1 MTQNA
6 TPVTYPELFVAIA
19 GPIGVDID
27 HITISIEKQLAT
39 LGYNSV
45 AIKLTKEM
53 VAFNDNPPPKSDNK
67 YDEFMG
73 KMDFANAIRREYKLP
88 DALARIAITAIRN
101 ERGNALK
108 RNGSIEHTAYI
119 IRQIK
124 HPAEVELL
132 RRVYGKQF
140 ILISA
145 YGTAAERKDSLRELI
160 KLGES
165 TSSTDADISYKVD
178 KLMER
183 DASELGEKLGQQLR
197 DAFHLGD
204 VFIDGIDK
212 LKINEGIE
220 RFFNAFFGRTY
231 ITPSKDEYAMYA
243 AKSASLRSSDLSR
256 QVGAAIFSDD
266 PALVTQG
273 CNEVPKPL
281 GGTYWDG
288 DKPDYRDMKI
298 GYDPNER
305 QKREVIRDAIERLR
319 TEGFLSDKAIE
330 IGSDA
335 EIVSA
340 LIEKGPGDKAGALAN
355 SYLMDLTEYGRVVHA
370 EMGALCDAA
379 RFGRSVRGCTLYC
392 TTFPC
397 HNCTKHIIA
406 AGIKKVVYIEPY
418 PKSKAKQ
425 LHDHE
430 IQLDSES
437 DQNKVCFVPFIGI
450 SPLRYRDIF
459 QRGRRKNNDGSV
471 KDWLFGQ
478 PKPMLEIEFPAYVET
493 TERWALRPLLGDT
506 TSGEMETSVN
516 EIHITPEEESN
527 D

>member
-1 MTQNA
+1 MSQIA
-6 TPVTYPELFVAIA
+6 TPATYPELFVAIA
-19 GPIGVDID
+19 GPIGVDIE
-27 HITISIEKQLAT
+27 HITTTIKKQLDT
-39 LGYNSV
+39 LEYKSSI
-45 AIKLTKEM
+45 IKLTSEM
-53 VAFNDNPPPKSDNK
+53 IAFGDDPPPKTDNK

-73 KMDFANAIRREYKLP
+73 KMDFANSIRREYDLP
-88 DALARIAITAIRN
+88 DALARIAISAIRD
-101 ERGNALK
+101 ERNKLLKSNA
-108 RNGSIEHTAYI
+108 NIEQTAYI

-124 HPAEVELL
+124 HPSEVDLL

-140 ILISA
+140 ILVSA
-145 YGTAAERKDSLRELI
+145 YGTASDRRDLLRESI

-165 TSSTDADISYKVD
+165 TSSSEADISYKVD

-183 DASELGEKLGQQLR
+183 DASELGERLGQQLR

-212 LKINEGIE
+212 VKIHNGIE
-220 RFFNAFFGRTY
+220 RFFNAFFGKTD
-231 ITPSKDEYAMYA
+231 ITPSRDEYAMYA

-266 PALVTQG
+266 TALITQG
-273 CNEVPKPL
+273 CNEVPKPH
-281 GGTYWDG
+281 GGTYWDN
-288 DKPDYRDMKI
+288 DIPDYRDMKI
-298 GYDPNER
+298 GYDPNDR
-305 QKREVIRDAIERLR
+305 QKREVVRDAIERLR
-319 TEGFLSDKAIE
+319 LESLLSEKALQF
-330 IGSDA
+330 GSDSD
-335 EIVSA
+335 IVSA
-340 LIEKGPGDKAGALAN
+340 LIGKGPGEKAGALAN

-370 EMGALCDAA
+370 EMGAICDAA

-406 AGIKKVVYIEPY
+406 SGIKRVVYIEPY

-437 DQNKVCFVPFIGI
+437 DPSKVCFVPFIGI

-459 QRGRRKNNDGSV
+459 QRGRRKNSDGSV
-471 KDWLFGQ
+471 KDWIFDK
-478 PKPMLEIEFPAYVET
+478 PKPMLDIEFPAYVGT
-493 TERWALRPLLGDT
+493 TEPWAIYPLLGETTAGEIDNAKLDT
-506 TSGEMETSVN
+506 QKPMDG
-516 EIHITPEEESN
+516 
-527 D
+527 